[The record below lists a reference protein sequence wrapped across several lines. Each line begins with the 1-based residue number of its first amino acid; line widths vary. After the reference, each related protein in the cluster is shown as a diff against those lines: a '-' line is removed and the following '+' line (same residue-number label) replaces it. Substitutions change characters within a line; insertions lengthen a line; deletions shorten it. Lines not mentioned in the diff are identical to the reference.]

1 MSKKRNYNNRLTINY
16 NNLGTLSHRELI
28 DALMDDI
35 HIIEQEFG
43 VHFYSNARLIVW
55 ASNEY
60 GDPRCIVRPCGEKIS
75 CLETSHFRPACLDYD
90 L

>member
-35 HIIEQEFG
+35 HIIDSSLQYINDLLRNMLDIHRTQHKKMKLDVVPTDILKDIFE
-43 VHFYSNARLIVW
+43 R
-55 ASNEY
+55 ASNE
-60 GDPRCIVRPCGEKIS
+60 RPHLS
-75 CLETSHFRPACLDYD
+75 R
-90 L
+90 